1 MKRRSSGST
10 DDSDEPPH
18 PDPPAIRLQHH
29 HYQYQHG
36 QPSPDCNFASPPPPS
51 PPSRAP
57 KQSAIV
63 AAVAVASRPSSARSR
78 RSNNPNWKLEH
89 GPNANGSPENHSLTA
104 SSLPPPFS
112 SVSLTA
118 PSPTYRNDHR
128 QLPNHTHSQAP
139 GAERQTHQ
147 EDVVSLPN
155 VQDDDDDDDDN
166 SSRDE
171 SMATASEK
179 MPDVRFAGRRPRS
192 RSPWSITIFALAVT
206 VLGITLLC
214 AILNSSWTR
223 QIDAKGCRMSYMRP
237 SYIRLR
243 DFDTEHTRFATKYS
257 LYLYREQGVDDERK
271 LRGIPVLFIPGN
283 AGSYKQVRPIAA
295 EAANYYHESLQH
307 DEIAAATG
315 TRSLDFFT
323 VDFNEDITAF
333 HGQTMLDQAEYLNEA
348 IRYILSLYMDP
359 RMSARDHGLPDP
371 TSVLVLGHSM
381 GGIVARTM
389 LIMPNYQSNSINTI
403 ITMSAPH
410 SRPPVTFDGQIVKI
424 YDDIND
430 YWRHAYSQKWAN
442 NNPLWHVTLVSIAGG
457 GLDTVVPSDYASV
470 ESIIPETHGFTV
482 FTTGIPGVWT
492 SMDHQ
497 AILWCDQ
504 FRKVVARAMYDV
516 VDVHRS
522 SQTKPRAE
530 RMRVFKKWFLTGM
543 ESIAEKTLPSEG
555 LSTLLTLEDNSNAI
569 MAQGERLVLRQL
581 GREPKPR
588 AHLLP
593 VPPQGSPESKRFTL
607 LSDTALDKPGEHGK
621 LEVLFCSVFPLQP
634 GQATTL
640 FSMNMD
646 LSGDSTGSTR
656 LACKS
661 AAPDV
666 ILLPPSTESRHEP
679 FSLDNDPVTRPFSY
693 LQFDTEDISD
703 HQFVAVVDKAV
714 KPTRSFVVAEFSD
727 YSQSHRRRNIS
738 LRRLLAFGMTLSL
751 PSNRSMVAEINIPTL
766 QSSLLA
772 YSLEMANQACG
783 TTSGLFSP
791 MIRQHLAQPYESKF
805 FVNARHASISMHGV
819 APFVPPPLRHKG
831 HDEQGL
837 SLQFWTDPTCESAIQ
852 VKLTVDVLGSLGK
865 LYMRYRTVFAAFPLL
880 VVTLVLRKQFRVY
893 DTTGTFISFSEGLD
907 LCLRQSLPLMLLSLT
922 FLSLSMTGSWSSG
935 PGVFWHWRNTTSTA
949 ADFHSND
956 LLTGTQDPFFWF
968 LTPLIGVVCIGVCAV
983 LHYVTLALTQLLGIA
998 YSRLALRP
1006 YGQARDERRRAQLP
1020 AFVASSPR
1028 RRMVTTAVLLFLVST
1043 FIPYQFAYLVACLV
1057 QLFTA
1062 VRALR
1067 IASELKSGPT
1077 FAFYHYAHS
1086 ILLLMLWVLPINLPI
1101 LAVWIRNLAV
1111 HWLTPFSSHHNVLS
1125 IMPFILLVENLT
1137 TGKMVPRVSGR
1148 MRHLTSVLLFGTAI
1162 YAAIYGVSYA
1172 YMLHYLVN
1180 LIAAWLV
1187 VVHSTN
1193 DNWPLAGFSSI
1204 FENSHVEDRKRG
1216 KTP

>member
-10 DDSDEPPH
+10 DDSD
-18 PDPPAIRLQHH
+18 DPPITKPR
-29 HYQYQHG
+29 
-36 QPSPDCNFASPPPPS
+36 SPATSKVTSDTARTRNSAAHPKHPP
-51 PPSRAP
+51 A
-57 KQSAIV
+57 
-63 AAVAVASRPSSARSR
+63 ASRPASARSR
-78 RSNNPNWKLEH
+78 RSPYTNWKFEH
-89 GPNANGSPENHSLTA
+89 GPNGSLENHSITV
-104 SSLPPPFS
+104 SSPS
-112 SVSLTA
+112 TS
-118 PSPTYRNDHR
+118 PSPSPSSSSSPSPST
-128 QLPNHTHSQAP
+128 LSQAP
-139 GAERQTHQ
+139 SLAVLSPAYPNNLQQPPDHQHHQHHRHHPEGGAPHVEI
-147 EDVVSLPN
+147 
-155 VQDDDDDDDDN
+155 
-166 SSRDE
+166 RDE
-171 SMATASEK
+171 SDDDTETDNHPGAKASTASER
-179 MPDVRFAGRRPRS
+179 MAELRFAGRRS
-192 RSPWSITIFALAVT
+192 RFRGPWSITILALAVT

-223 QIDAKGCRMSYMRP
+223 QLDAKGCRMSYMRP

-271 LRGIPVLFIPGN
+271 ACVPVLFIPGN

-307 DEIAAATG
+307 DEAAAAAG
-315 TRSLDFFT
+315 ARNLDFFT

-359 RMSARDHGLPDP
+359 RMSARDPDLPDP
-371 TSVLVLGHSM
+371 TSVLILGHSM

-389 LIMPNYQSNSINTI
+389 LIMPNYQSHSINTI

-424 YDDIND
+424 YEDIND
-430 YWRHAYSQKWAN
+430 YWRRAYSQKWAN

-504 FRKVVARAMYDV
+504 FRKVVARALYDIA
-516 VDVHRS
+516 DVHRS

-543 ESIAEKTLPSEG
+543 ESIAEKNLPSEG
-555 LSTLLTLEDNSNAI
+555 PTTLLTLEDNANAI
-569 MAQGERLVLRQL
+569 MGQGERLILREL
-581 GREPKPR
+581 GLESKPR
-588 AHLLP
+588 AYLLP
-593 VPPQGSPESKRFTL
+593 VPPQGSPEGKRFTL
-607 LSDTALDKPGEHGK
+607 LSDVSLDKSGEHGK

-634 GQATTL
+634 GQATTM
-640 FSMNMD
+640 FSVNMD

-656 LACKS
+656 LACKNTAS
-661 AAPDV
+661 DAM
-666 ILLPPSTESRHEP
+666 LLPASTKSLHHP
-679 FSLDNDPVTRPFSY
+679 FALDNEPATRPFSY
-693 LQFDTEDISD
+693 LEFDTEDIAD
-703 HQFVAVVDKAV
+703 HQFVAIIDKAV
-714 KPTRSFVVAEFSD
+714 KPSHNFVVADFSD
-727 YSQSHRRRNIS
+727 HAQSHRTRNIS
-738 LRRLLAFGMTLSL
+738 LRRLLAFGMTLRL
-751 PSNRSMVAEINIPTL
+751 PADRPMVAEINIPTL

-772 YSLEMANQACG
+772 YNLEMSNQVCNGAPEM
-783 TTSGLFSP
+783 FSP
-791 MIRQHLAQPYESKF
+791 LIRQHLAQPYESKY

-819 APFVPPPLRHKG
+819 APFVPPPLRQKR

-837 SLQFWTDPTCESAIQ
+837 SFQFWTDPTCESSIQ
-852 VKLTVDVLGSLGK
+852 VKLTVDALGSLGK

-893 DTTGTFISFSEGLD
+893 DTTGTFISFSESLD
-907 LCLRQSLPLMLLSLT
+907 LCLRQSLPLMLVSLT
-922 FLSLSMTGSWSSG
+922 FLSLSMTGSWPAG
-935 PGVFWHWRNTTSTA
+935 PGGFWHWRNTTSPA
-949 ADFHSND
+949 GDFHGND

-968 LTPLIGVVCIGVCAV
+968 LVPLIGVVCVGVCAI
-983 LHYVTLALTQLLGIA
+983 LHFVTLALTQLLGFV
-998 YSRLALRP
+998 YSSVVVRSF
-1006 YGQARDERRRAQLP
+1006 GQARDERRRAHSP
-1020 AFVASSPR
+1020 MFASSSPR
-1028 RRMVTTAVLLFLVST
+1028 RRMITTAILLFMVST

-1057 QLFTA
+1057 QLFTV

-1067 IASELKSGPT
+1067 IASELKSGPNYD
-1077 FAFYHYAHS
+1077 FYHYAHS

-1137 TGKMVPRVSGR
+1137 TGKMVPRVAGKL
-1148 MRHLTSVLLFGTAI
+1148 RHLTSVLLFGTAT

-1180 LIAAWLV
+1180 LVAAWLV
-1187 VVHSTN
+1187 VIHSTS

-1204 FENSHVEDRKRG
+1204 FENGLNEDRKGG
-1216 KTP
+1216 KAP